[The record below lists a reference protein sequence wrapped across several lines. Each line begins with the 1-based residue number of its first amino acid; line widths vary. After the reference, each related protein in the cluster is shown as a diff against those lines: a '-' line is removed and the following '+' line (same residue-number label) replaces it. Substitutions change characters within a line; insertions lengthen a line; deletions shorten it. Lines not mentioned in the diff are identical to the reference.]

1 MAIPLGLAAAV
12 WRNTWWD
19 RWIGGLSYVFLS
31 IPEFFLALLAVFF
44 AAQTG
49 WFPTSGR
56 TSLTYDFLS
65 PMGRCWDSLWHLF
78 LPASVLGLSNVA
90 RLLRLTRGYVLDFLR
105 AEFVTAARAKGISEV
120 RIILRHVLPNAL
132 SPLITHF
139 GFALAGLLSGSLL
152 VENVFNY
159 PGLGQ
164 LLFEAFI
171 SQDQF
176 VVMASIV
183 AGGVMLMFGNL
194 VADLL
199 LMGVDPRIRGK

>member
-1 MAIPLGLAAAV
+1 MALPLGLAAAV

-19 RWIGGLSYVFLS
+19 RWISGWSYVFLS
-31 IPEFFLALLAVFF
+31 IPEFFLALMAVFF

-56 TSLTYDFLS
+56 TSLIHDFLS
-65 PMGRCWDSLWHLF
+65 PLGQFWDSLWHLI
-78 LPASVLGLSNVA
+78 LPAFVLGLSNVA
-90 RLLRLTRGYVLDFLR
+90 RLFRLMRGYVLDFLR
-105 AEFVTAARAKGISEV
+105 AEFVTTARAKGVSEI
-120 RIILRHVLPNAL
+120 RILFRHVLPNAL
-132 SPLITHF
+132 NPLITHF

-164 LLFEAFI
+164 LIFEAFMA
-171 SQDQF
+171 QDQF
-176 VVMASIV
+176 VVMASV
-183 AGGVMLMFGNL
+183 VVGGAMLMCGNL

-199 LMGVDPRIRGK
+199 LMGVDPRIREE